1 MATARFAIMY
11 PVRPATATPD
21 DQAHAAPGVRIDG
34 EASIEL
40 VRQACRGDREAE
52 NALCARYL
60 PRLHR
65 WTRGRLPQAVR
76 PALET
81 GDVVQDVLLNAI
93 RTFPQFEPRH
103 EGAFAAYLR
112 TILANRLL
120 DLGRRAIRR
129 PAPASIEDCE
139 PASREASPFDLALS
153 REQRERFE
161 AGLRTLAP
169 ADQELIFMRIELG
182 CPYEEMATMLGRSN
196 ANALRVATR
205 RALVRLAAAMAR
217 DGGPRPDVA

>member
-1 MATARFAIMY
+1 MATAGFPMTGGGAVAVVAV
-11 PVRPATATPD
+11 PGRPA
-21 DQAHAAPGVRIDG
+21 AAVRCDG

-40 VRQACRGDREAE
+40 VRQACGGDREAE

-65 WTRGRLPQAVR
+65 WTRGRLPQGVR

-81 GDVVQDVLLNAI
+81 GDVVQEVLLNAI

-120 DLGRRAIRR
+120 DLGRRAMRR
-129 PAPASIEDCE
+129 PAPSPIEVE
-139 PASREASPFDLALS
+139 VELPSREASPFDLAVG
-153 REQRERFE
+153 REQRERFD
-161 AGLRTLAP
+161 AGLQSLSA
-169 ADQELIFMRIELG
+169 ADQELIVLRIELE
-182 CPYEEMATMLGRSN
+182 CSYEEMSTMLGRSN

-205 RALVRLAAAMAR
+205 RALLRLASAMAHS
-217 DGGPRPDVA
+217 A

>member
-1 MATARFAIMY
+1 MTGGGAVA
-11 PVRPATATPD
+11 VV
-21 DQAHAAPGVRIDG
+21 AAPGRPAAAGRRDG

-40 VRQACRGDREAE
+40 VRQACGGDREAE

-65 WTRGRLPQAVR
+65 WTRGRLPQGVR

-81 GDVVQDVLLNAI
+81 GDVVQEVLLNAI

-120 DLGRRAIRR
+120 DLGRRAMRR
-129 PAPASIEDCE
+129 PAPSPIEVE
-139 PASREASPFDLALS
+139 VELPSREASPFDLAVG
-153 REQRERFE
+153 REQRERFD
-161 AGLRTLAP
+161 AGLQSLSP
-169 ADQELIFMRIELG
+169 ADQELIVLRLELE
-182 CPYEEMATMLGRSN
+182 CSYEEMATMLGRSN

-205 RALVRLAAAMAR
+205 RALLRLAGAMAH
-217 DGGPRPDVA
+217 GA

>member
-1 MATARFAIMY
+1 MATFGFPITGGG
-11 PVRPATATPD
+11 RPTV
-21 DQAHAAPGVRIDG
+21 AAGVVGRRGGGPFEG

-40 VRQACRGDREAE
+40 VRQACGGDREAE

-65 WTRGRLPQAVR
+65 WTRGRLPQGVR

-81 GDVVQDVLLNAI
+81 GDVVQEVLLNAI

-120 DLGRRAIRR
+120 DLGRRAMRR
-129 PAPASIEDCE
+129 PAPTPIEFE
-139 PASREASPFDLALS
+139 GELPSREASPFDLAVG
-153 REQRERFE
+153 REQRERFD
-161 AGLRTLAP
+161 AALQSLSA
-169 ADQELIFMRIELG
+169 ADQELIVMRLELEFS
-182 CPYEEMATMLGRSN
+182 YEEMSTVLGRSN
-196 ANALRVATR
+196 PNALRVATR
-205 RALVRLAAAMAR
+205 RALLRLASAMAK
-217 DGGPRPDVA
+217 AE